1 MIKTGQQLRVTELDF
16 DEIKKNLV
24 DYFKN
29 SETGFTD
36 WDFEGSNLNTFIDI
50 LAYNTHYN
58 AMLAHMAVNESFIDS
73 AQLRSSVVSA
83 AKLLG
88 YVPRSR
94 SASRIECDSVNVAA
108 NPNIQTPTEFSVQRG
123 TAIVTDYDDKSFTFT
138 VLDDNCILQKSGPNF
153 VLAPNNKLIAY
164 QGVLKRET
172 FAANAIDSGAVYEIS
187 NENIDISTLRVRV
200 WDTLTGDS
208 NQTFIRYQ
216 DISNIDSTSPIYF
229 INENSRGRYEL
240 TFGNGIFGKKLN
252 AGNFIEIDY
261 LVTDGSLG
269 NGINTPFSFL
279 TSPRSDLTISNGRIT
294 ASTKSA
300 GGGDKETVETLKTN
314 AITGFTTQNR
324 AVTAD
329 DYRNLLISKFSYI
342 KSVSVWGGE
351 DNIPPAYG
359 KVFISASKHT
369 ANTQDD
375 PRLRDE
381 EKKEL
386 IGFLKSKK
394 VLSIIPEIVDSEY
407 CNIVLDIFVKY
418 NPNISRLNAA
428 DIQAQIGNLVQ
439 TYNSTT
445 LNEFDSIFRHSQFVR
460 AVDTSTPAILN
471 SLVRVYLSKSF
482 TIDSSSINNFKLNFG
497 ARCAADDSR
506 ALITISSDIPW
517 LVNGESY
524 YFADEPTTT
533 ANVYRI
539 YTYVIRSGEAVRV
552 RDVGT
557 FNLETGVLDL
567 FNLFSDNNVTFTFTV
582 NSYSNDIV
590 SKRNTLLR
598 IDVENT
604 RINAFA
610 DEIARGGNS
619 RTVEYTTFAKER

>member
-58 AMLAHMAVNESFIDS
+58 AMIAHMAVNESFIDS

-94 SASRIECDSVNVAA
+94 SSSRIECDSVTVAA
-108 NPNIQTPTEFSVQRG
+108 NPNTQITEFSVERG
-123 TAIVTDYDDKSFTFT
+123 TAIVTNYDDKSVVFT
-138 VLDDNCILQKSGPNF
+138 VLDDNCILQRIGSNF

-164 QGVLKRET
+164 QGTLKRET
-172 FAANAIDSGAVYEIS
+172 FAANAINNGATYEIS

-200 WDTLTGDS
+200 WDDVTSTT

-216 DISNIDSTSPIYF
+216 DISNIDSNSPIFF

-240 TFGNGIFGKKLN
+240 SFGNGIFGKKLK
-252 AGNFIEIDY
+252 AGNIIEIDY
-261 LVTDGSLG
+261 LITDGSLG
-269 NGINTPFSFL
+269 NGINTTFEFL
-279 TSPRSDLTISNGRIT
+279 TPPSGNLTISNGTII
-294 ASTKSA
+294 ASSKSA
-300 GGGDKETVETLKTN
+300 GGSDKETIENLKTN

-329 DYRNLLISKFSYI
+329 DYRNLILAKFSYI

-351 DNIPPAYG
+351 DNDPPAYG
-359 KVFISASKHT
+359 KVFISASKH
-369 ANTQDD
+369 ASDNEFNQILQ
-375 PRLRDE
+375 PE
-381 EKKEL
+381 EKKEI
-386 IGFLKSKK
+386 IGYLKSKK
-394 VLSIIPEIVDSEY
+394 VLSIIPEIVDAEY

-428 DIQAQIGNLVQ
+428 GIQSEIINLVQ
-439 TYNSTT
+439 EYNSTT

-460 AVDTSTPAILN
+460 SVDNATPAILN
-471 SLVRVYLSKSF
+471 SLVRVYLSKKF
-482 TIDSSSINNFKLNFG
+482 TINSQGINNFRLNFG
-497 ARCAADDSR
+497 AKCAADDYR
-506 ALITISSDIPW
+506 ALITINSNVPW
-517 LVNGESY
+517 TIGGETN
-524 YFADEPTTT
+524 YFADEQT
-533 ANVYRI
+533 NVNGVYRI
-539 YTYVIRSGEAVRV
+539 YTYVIRSGEKVRV
-552 RDVGT
+552 RDVGI
-557 FNLETGVLDL
+557 FNLETGILEL
-567 FNLFSDNNVTFTFTV
+567 FNLFSDNNVTFTFTA

-590 SKRNTLLR
+590 CKRNTLLR
-598 IDVENT
+598 IDEENT

-619 RTVEYTTFAKER
+619 RAVEYTTFSKER